1 MVRSS
6 RIDMVTYPRM
16 NQKLDIIIMKLKRA
30 ARGAL
35 IKKKRMQKEVETGA
49 RDVMKIFIYSF
60 YAVTSSS
67 AKFRRVKK
75 IT

>member
-35 IKKKRMQKEVETGA
+35 IKKKKNAKRGGNRRKRCYEN
-49 RDVMKIFIYSF
+49 IYLFILRGNF
-60 YAVTSSS
+60 VFCQVSSC
-67 AKFRRVKK
+67 
-75 IT
+75 

>member
-6 RIDMVTYPRM
+6 RIDVVTYPRM

-35 IKKKRMQKEVETGA
+35 IKKKKKKEC
-49 RDVMKIFIYSF
+49 
-60 YAVTSSS
+60 
-67 AKFRRVKK
+67 KK
-75 IT
+75 RWKQAQEML

>member
-6 RIDMVTYPRM
+6 RIDVVTYPRM

-35 IKKKRMQKEVETGA
+35 IKKKNAKRGGNRRKRCYEN
-49 RDVMKIFIYSF
+49 IYLFILRGNF
-60 YAVTSSS
+60 VFRQVSSC
-67 AKFRRVKK
+67 
-75 IT
+75 